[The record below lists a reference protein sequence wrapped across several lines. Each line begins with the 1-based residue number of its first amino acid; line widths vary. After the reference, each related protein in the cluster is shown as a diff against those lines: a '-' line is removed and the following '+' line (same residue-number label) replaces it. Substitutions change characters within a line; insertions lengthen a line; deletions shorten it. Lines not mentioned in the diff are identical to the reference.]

1 MPKGN
6 VQLSNVPTEVATKNE
21 VAAAV
26 GESSLSLFHKK
37 KIWEQNK
44 AGKLDGVYGP
54 VVKSILQAKSQ
65 GSTYR
70 PGQDGL

>member
-6 VQLSNVPTEVATKNE
+6 VKLSHVPTDIATKND

-26 GESSLSLFHKK
+26 GESSLSLYHKK

-44 AGKLDGVYGP
+44 AGQLDGVYGP
-54 VVKSILQAKSQ
+54 VVKSILMAKSQ
-65 GSTYR
+65 GSVYR